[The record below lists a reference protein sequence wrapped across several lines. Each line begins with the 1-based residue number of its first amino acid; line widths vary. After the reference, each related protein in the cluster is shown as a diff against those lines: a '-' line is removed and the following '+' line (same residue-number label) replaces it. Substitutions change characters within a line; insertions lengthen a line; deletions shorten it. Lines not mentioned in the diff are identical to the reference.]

1 MKNIYYRLSSL
12 FLVLMLFSACEKDY
26 DAPTPRTIPEG
37 NIVTI
42 AEVRAMEVPG
52 TEVVI
57 TEDIS
62 VYGVVT
68 MDESTGNLYKEAYM
82 SDATGNLYLRFISS
96 SSLYIGDSIMVNL
109 KGAKILRYNQ
119 MLQVDSLHPDN
130 NIVKIATQVFKTP
143 ETISIGDLLS
153 NLETAQGKLVQIDN
167 SWFQAGGQG
176 LTYAYAATQTSE
188 SRILQDLGSTSTIEV
203 RTSGYA
209 NFANDTIPAGAGSF
223 IGIVAQYNSG
233 LQLLIRDPNELSL
246 NGTLPQMM
254 IKDFDDNIITSG
266 GWTVQDPIPAV
277 TPSLTWAT
285 SNAGGSP
292 TPYGIMKNWNGSANE
307 VVESWLISPAIDL
320 SSSSAPN
327 FSLSSDYRYTGPTLE
342 VLVSTDYDGS
352 SLPATATWTA
362 VSTPLDLDGN
372 AWGMVSSG
380 QVSLSSYSGN
390 SAVYIAFKYTGTSS
404 DGSTWELDDI
414 KIFY

>member
-1 MKNIYYRLSSL
+1 MKNIYYNLSSL
-12 FLVLMLFSACEKDY
+12 FLVLMLISACEKDY
-26 DAPTPRTIPEG
+26 DAPAPRAIPEG
-37 NIVTI
+37 KIVTI

-52 TEVVI
+52 TEIVI

-82 SDATGNLYLRFISS
+82 TDATGNLYLRFISS
-96 SSLYIGDSIMVNL
+96 SGLYIGDSVMVNL

-143 ETISIGDLLS
+143 ETITIDDLFS
-153 NLETAQGKLVQIDN
+153 NLEAAQGKLVQIDN

-246 NGTLPQMM
+246 NGVLPQMI
-254 IKDFDDNIITSG
+254 IKNFQDQSITSG
-266 GWTVQDPIPAV
+266 GWTTQVVIGTIDWSTSDQGQSGDFYGVMSNYIPPNV
-277 TPSLTWAT
+277 
-285 SNAGGSP
+285 
-292 TPYGIMKNWNGSANE
+292 SAE
-307 VVESWLISPAIDL
+307 AWLISPSLDF
-320 SSSSAPN
+320 SASTSPVFDFRN
-327 FSLSSDYRYTGPTLE
+327 AYNYSGTALE
-342 VLVSTDYDGS
+342 VLISTNYDGVS
-352 SLPATATWTA
+352 APATATWA
-362 VSTPLDLDGN
+362 PLSVKL
-372 AWGMVSSG
+372 SSG
-380 QVSLSSYSGN
+380 GFGWVNASDSPNGPIDLTPYLVN
-390 SAVYIAFKYTGTSS
+390 NVYIGFKYTGSS
-404 DGSTWELDDI
+404 TDGSTWEVDDI
-414 KIFY
+414 EITY